1 MDLKNLSLPKAAG
14 SWPKEGEVNNNNNT
28 TNNNSFFI

>member
-14 SWPKEGEVNNNNNT
+14 SWPKDGKVNNNNI
-28 TNNNSFFI
+28 TNNIFFI